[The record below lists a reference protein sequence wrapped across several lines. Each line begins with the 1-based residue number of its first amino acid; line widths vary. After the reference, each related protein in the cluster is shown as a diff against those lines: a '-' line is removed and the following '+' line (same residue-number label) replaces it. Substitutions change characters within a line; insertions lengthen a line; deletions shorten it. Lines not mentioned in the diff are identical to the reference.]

1 MSIEAGMI
9 YKGVRQMKRFSGLVV
24 LTFLVLP
31 IQALGQTSQQYALMG
46 KKLWAAFACAAVTD
60 VIGDDAEENRLFKIG
75 YEQGKAFLDAVK
87 SGKVEQKD
95 LNNEVPL
102 TLVYVLKGPN
112 ADFILGRIWEAV
124 IDEVT
129 KDIFAID
136 DKVLQK
142 NVARRKYA
150 QMNCSLM

>member
-1 MSIEAGMI
+1 M
-9 YKGVRQMKRFSGLVV
+9 VV
-24 LTFLVLP
+24 LTFIVLP

-60 VIGDDAEENRLFKIG
+60 VIGEEAEESRLFKIG
-75 YEQGKAFLDAVK
+75 YEQGKTFLDAIK

-102 TLVYVLKGPN
+102 TIVFVLKGPN

-142 NVARRKYA
+142 NVARRKYS

>member
-1 MSIEAGMI
+1 MI
-9 YKGVRQMKRFSGLVV
+9 YKGVRQMKRFAGLVV
-24 LTFLVLP
+24 LAFLVLP

-60 VIGDDAEENRLFKIG
+60 VIGDDAEENRLFKMG
-75 YEQGKAFLDAVK
+75 YEQGRTFLDAIK
-87 SGKVEQKD
+87 SGKVEQRD

-102 TLVYVLKGPN
+102 TIVYVLKGPN
-112 ADFILGRIWEAV
+112 ADFILGRIWEAI

>member
-1 MSIEAGMI
+1 
-9 YKGVRQMKRFSGLVV
+9 MKRFVGLVV
-24 LTFLVLP
+24 LTFIVLP

-60 VIGDDAEENRLFKIG
+60 VIGEEAEESRLFKIG
-75 YEQGKAFLDAVK
+75 YEQGKTFLDAIK

-102 TLVYVLKGPN
+102 TIVFVLKGPN

-142 NVARRKYA
+142 NVARRKYS

>member
-1 MSIEAGMI
+1 
-9 YKGVRQMKRFSGLVV
+9 MKRFVGLVV
-24 LTFLVLP
+24 LTFVVLP

-60 VIGDDAEENRLFKIG
+60 VIGEETEENRLFKIG
-75 YEQGKAFLDAVK
+75 YEQGKAFLDAIK

-102 TLVYVLKGPN
+102 TIVFVLKGPN

-129 KDIFAID
+129 KDIFSID
-136 DKVLQK
+136 DKVMQK
-142 NVARRKYA
+142 NVARRKYS

>member
-1 MSIEAGMI
+1 MI
-9 YKGVRQMKRFSGLVV
+9 YKGVRQMKRFAGLVV

-31 IQALGQTSQQYALMG
+31 IQVLGQTSQQYALMG
-46 KKLWAAFACAAVTD
+46 KKLWAAFSCAAATD
-60 VIGDDAEENRLFKIG
+60 VIGDEAEESRLFKIG
-75 YEQGKAFLDAVK
+75 YEQGKTFVDAIK

-102 TLVYVLKGPN
+102 TIVYVLKGPS

-129 KDIFAID
+129 KDIFSID

-142 NVARRKYA
+142 AVARRKYA

>member
-1 MSIEAGMI
+1 
-9 YKGVRQMKRFSGLVV
+9 MKRFAGLVV
-24 LTFLVLP
+24 LAFLVLP

-60 VIGDDAEENRLFKIG
+60 VVGDDAEENRLFKIG
-75 YEQGKAFLDAVK
+75 YEQGKTFLDAIK

-102 TLVYVLKGPN
+102 TIVYVLKGPN
-112 ADFILGRIWEAV
+112 ADFILGRIWEAI

>member
-1 MSIEAGMI
+1 
-9 YKGVRQMKRFSGLVV
+9 MKKFVGFAIAV
-24 LTFLVLP
+24 LAILP
-31 IQALGQTSQQYALMG
+31 TQTWGQTSTQYALMG
-46 KKLWAAFACAAVTD
+46 KKLWAAFACAATADVT
-60 VIGDDAEENRLFKIG
+60 GEEAEENRLFKIG
-75 YEQGKAFLDAVK
+75 YEQGKTFIDAVQ

-102 TLVYVLKGPN
+102 TVLFGLKGPS

-129 KDIFAID
+129 KDILD
-136 DKVLQK
+136 TNDKALQK
-142 NVARRKYA
+142 VVARRKYS

>member
-1 MSIEAGMI
+1 
-9 YKGVRQMKRFSGLVV
+9 MKRFVGLVV
-24 LTFLVLP
+24 LTFVVFP

-60 VIGDDAEENRLFKIG
+60 IIGEDAEENRLFKIG
-75 YEQGKAFLDAVK
+75 YEQGKTFIDAIK

-95 LNNEVPL
+95 LNNEVPI
-102 TLVYVLKGPN
+102 TITFVLKGPN
-112 ADFILGRIWEAV
+112 ADFILGRIWETV

-129 KDIFAID
+129 RDIFAID
-136 DKVLQK
+136 DKALQK
-142 NVARRKYA
+142 NAARRKYS